1 MNRNLP
7 RYVQIE
13 NEKNLVRDTFSMGV
27 INTNQ
32 MALLDAKR
40 RKQEALN
47 KIAEDRRKD
56 LELNTLRKDVAELKS
71 MVIQLLEKNNANS

>member
-1 MNRNLP
+1 MNTNLP
-7 RYVQIE
+7 KYVQIE

-27 INTNQ
+27 INTNHV
-32 MALLDAKR
+32 ALLDARR

-56 LELNTLRKDVAELKS
+56 LELNTLRKDVSELKS
-71 MVIQLLEKNNANS
+71 MVMQLLEKNNANS

>member
-1 MNRNLP
+1 
-7 RYVQIE
+7 
-13 NEKNLVRDTFSMGV
+13 MGV

-47 KIAEDRRKD
+47 KISEDRRKD